1 MAGFCLLFKPFQYTV
16 VVLWCV
22 LRGYICL
29 WSGPGLAFLAYP
41 EAVTQLPVS
50 PLWAILFFS
59 MLLMLGIDS
68 QVLRRRSPVS
78 EGEIKCFFGVVAKV
92 YYITSL
98 NVTLQSPQFCTVEGF
113 ITALVDEF
121 PHILRKR
128 REIFIAIVCI
138 VSYIIG
144 LSNITQ
150 VKVLFATLLTC
161 IYTLWGW
168 ISTISLGFAS
178 IA

>member
-1 MAGFCLLFKPFQYTV
+1 M
-16 VVLWCV
+16 
-22 LRGYICL
+22 
-29 WSGPGLAFLAYP
+29 
-41 EAVTQLPVS
+41 
-50 PLWAILFFS
+50 
-59 MLLMLGIDS
+59 
-68 QVLRRRSPVS
+68 
-78 EGEIKCFFGVVAKV
+78 AKV

-161 IYTLWGW
+161 IYTL
-168 ISTISLGFAS
+168 
-178 IA
+178 